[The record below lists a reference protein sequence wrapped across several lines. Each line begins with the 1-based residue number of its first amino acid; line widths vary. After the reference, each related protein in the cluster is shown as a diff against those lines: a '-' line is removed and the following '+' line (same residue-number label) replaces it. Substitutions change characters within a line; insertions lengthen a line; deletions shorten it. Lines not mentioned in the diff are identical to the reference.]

1 MTAMAWVWPE
11 TPDLEKHQGQKVFI
25 QRFDYIFLEGGVVV
39 TVDGG
44 LHCFIDISSNESW
57 CRDCLQLNGIVVF
70 VLDKLSALA
79 FGLN

>member
-1 MTAMAWVWPE
+1 M
-11 TPDLEKHQGQKVFI
+11 
-25 QRFDYIFLEGGVVV
+25 V

-79 FGLN
+79 LGLN